1 MIGNIASVNQ
11 SVDKMAA
18 GAWKINETGSV
29 LSRISSGMEKSITEI
44 GEQVDQFSV

>member
-18 GAWKINETGSV
+18 GARKINETGAV
-29 LSRISSGMEKSITEI
+29 LSNISIGMEKSITEI
-44 GEQVDQFSV
+44 GEQVDKFSV